1 MYTTYHLASAN
12 EISSDIIDA
21 IKLAFKDKSIVLTIE
36 EEIYTTSYLLSSK
49 KNKDSIQKSLLQDKN
64 NNHVKIKLQDL

>member
-49 KNKDSIQKSLLQDKN
+49 KIKIPYKN
-64 NNHVKIKLQDL
+64 LCYKIKTIII

>member
-36 EEIYTTSYLLSSK
+36 EEIDTTSYLLSSK

-64 NNHVKIKLQDL
+64 NDHIKVKLQDL

>member
-36 EEIYTTSYLLSSK
+36 EEIDTTNYLLSSK

-64 NNHVKIKLQDL
+64 NDHIKVKLQDL

>member
-36 EEIYTTSYLLSSK
+36 EEIDTTSYLLSSK